1 MSSLRRLNRS
11 APLVALAV
19 MLVFPRVLPLP
30 STDSETSLARSAQV
44 RASFG
49 SVPYRIGDWVVGEA
63 EPVVPVAAVEILHP
77 NVILS
82 RRYMNTGDGRWLSL
96 LIVHCSDARDMQGHY
111 PPNCYPANGWT
122 LDAQRDCSVPLQG
135 QEIEMRIYDFR
146 RMRGWANEERLRVF
160 NYFMLPNGD
169 TALAM
174 SAVKRLAGRYST
186 SVQGVAQVQL
196 MASEDLSV
204 EDSIEAIAEL
214 LDGLMPHLHVLQTK
228 GVNK

>member
-1 MSSLRRLNRS
+1 MSSLRLLNRS

-19 MLVFPRVLPLP
+19 MLVLPRVLPLP
-30 STDSETSLARSAQV
+30 STGSEAWLARNAEV
-44 RASFG
+44 RGSFR
-49 SVPYRIGDWVVGEA
+49 SLPYRIGAWVVEA
-63 EPVVPVAAVEILHP
+63 EPDVPAAAVEILHP
-77 NVILS
+77 NAILS
-82 RRYMNTGDGRWLSL
+82 RRYINTGDGRWLSL

-122 LDAQRDCSVPLQG
+122 LVAQRECTVPLQG
-135 QEIEMRIYDFR
+135 QEIEMQIYDFR
-146 RMRGWANEERLRVF
+146 RMRGWANEDRLRVF
-160 NYFMLPNGD
+160 NYFLLPNGD

-174 SAVKRLAGRYST
+174 SAVKRLTRRHST
-186 SVQGVAQVQL
+186 SVQGVAQIQL

-214 LDGLMPHLHVLQTK
+214 LDGLMPHLQVLQTR